1 MLANLVEVDIG
12 RGGGAAADEEHLGIN
27 HVGNKRQCAAEIVGH
42 GIGRGQRELVALAT
56 SLEHVLGIGGAGQLD
71 GLDARLLALGKVV
84 AHHAGGAGILLQVA
98 MAAAAAGA
106 LLGRVQAHVANL
118 AASTHNARYH
128 VAVND
133 NAAAHAGTNGDHH
146 HVLYALGRAEPGLAH
161 SSSVGVVLVLN
172 DRIGAMLLNGNPQ
185 LGQINSNVGLD
196 LGIARSRDG
205 ARNGQANARHK
216 GTRNLGLGDHL
227 VDSLGHRG
235 KARSVN
241 DGRRGHAGLGKQVS
255 VLIEQTLL
263 DRGAA
268 DVDADVILL
277 RFHGSP
283 PFSFKHCLYGTAP
296 KAKTYQKGQVCF
308 GRFYLGKRRVR
319 DSVRWV
325 LYRFGPVLGPIISQ
339 HDTTQMFI
347 I

>member
-42 GIGRGQRELVALAT
+42 GIGRGQRELVALAAG
-56 SLEHVLGIGGAGQLD
+56 LEHVLGIGGAGQLD
-71 GLDARLLALGKVV
+71 GLDARLFALGKVV
-84 AHHAGGAGILLQVA
+84 AHHAGGAGILLQMA

-106 LLGRVQAHVANL
+106 FLSRVQAHVANL
-118 AASTHNARYH
+118 AAGAHNARYH

-161 SSSVGVVLVLN
+161 GSGVGIVLVLN
-172 DRIGAMLLNGNPQ
+172 DRVGAVLLNGDSQ
-185 LGQINSNVGLD
+185 LGQVNGNVGLD
-196 LGIARSRDG
+196 LGIARCRDG
-205 ARNGQANARHK
+205 ARNGQANTRHK
-216 GTRNLGLGDHL
+216 GARNLGLGDHL

-241 DGRRGHAGLGKQVS
+241 NRRRGHAGLGQQVT
-255 VLIEQTLL
+255 VLVEQALL
-263 DRGAA
+263 NRSAA

-277 RFHGSP
+277 RFHRSP

-296 KAKTYQKGQVCF
+296 KAETYQKGTGLFWQV
-308 GRFYLGKRRVR
+308 L
-319 DSVRWV
+319 SVKT
-325 LYRFGPVLGPIISQ
+325 Q
-339 HDTTQMFI
+339 TTAQKVTQGLRQI
-347 I
+347 

>member
-1 MLANLVEVDIG
+1 M
-12 RGGGAAADEEHLGIN
+12 
-27 HVGNKRQCAAEIVGH
+27 
-42 GIGRGQRELVALAT
+42 
-56 SLEHVLGIGGAGQLD
+56 
-71 GLDARLLALGKVV
+71 
-84 AHHAGGAGILLQVA
+84 A
-98 MAAAAAGA
+98 MAATAAGA

-172 DRIGAMLLNGNPQ
+172 DRVGAVLLDGDLE
-185 LGQINSNVGLD
+185 LGQVDGDVRLD
-196 LGIARSRDG
+196 LGIARCRDG